1 MDQPSPVLFPIV
13 KVSLPSSFPASPSCS
28 LKSPL
33 KVCFGHSP
41 ILCVPQDGAHCLVLK
56 RPAIWVVSS
65 LGCKLHK
72 GRDSAMLLM
81 ASSGPRAAHDSFLN
95 SLCPVFAVHLKAKA
109 ASGSPVIGC
118 VLKLPRVFSLALTQ
132 PRCSEAC
139 VRYKAQGGVL
149 AARPPACGCHS
160 FITYPNS
167 NLLVRPIG
175 SAGPSPKDSMQIS
188 RAF

>member
-33 KVCFGHSP
+33 KVCFGYSP
-41 ILCVPQDGAHCLVLK
+41 ILCVPHDGAHCLVLK

-118 VLKLPRVFSLALTQ
+118 FLKLPRVFS
-132 PRCSEAC
+132 
-139 VRYKAQGGVL
+139 QGGVL